1 MSGILNIGKSA
12 LAAAQVGITTTGH
25 NIANASTPGYSR
37 QVVVQAAAQSQ
48 NFGYGYVG
56 QGAEIAG
63 VMRVYNEIL
72 AGQMVRSQATSA
84 AVDTYSKQLS
94 SINNML
100 SDPSAGLNP
109 AMNEFFGAVQD
120 LSANPSDT
128 PTRQTMLSYA
138 ESLASRF
145 QSTSDRLTQIQE
157 GVNTQL
163 TTSVGMVNMYARQIA
178 SLNDV
183 IEKSVNATGTQP
195 NDLLDQRD
203 QLVNELSKQIKTT
216 VIPQGQG
223 SYNIYVGNGLPLV
236 VGNETFQL
244 IPAVSPT
251 DPTRVE
257 VAYATQGKVTVL
269 GTNSVTGG
277 ALGGLLQFREESL
290 DVVQNQVGQLA
301 AVMAESFNAQLK
313 VGYDKNG
320 NLGSALFSI
329 PDPAVNAH
337 ANNSSPTTTPSNA
350 TPALVTSKIVDARA
364 MTTSDYRLD
373 YDGTNYNIKRLSD
386 GVTQSFSDLSS
397 PRVVDGVSF
406 SLASGTTMLSGDNFV
421 IKPTQQAAMLMKVA
435 ISDPN
440 KLAVGGPAVISSAN
454 PANTSSASIS
464 APVATSAFTAA
475 PASAFNITFNHTLP
489 APPSFTTSQAVSVT
503 YNGVTTD
510 YSAGQQVVVQSGA
523 TLTTGGLKFTI
534 SGTPDVGD
542 VFTISPN
549 ASSGPGDN
557 RNGLLLAA
565 LQSEKTVNGNT
576 TSLSDAFGQMVNN
589 VGNKTRELNILS
601 QAEAQVLEQTT
612 AAMQAESGVNL
623 DEEAVNL
630 IRYQQA
636 YQAAGKMMQIASQL
650 FDVLLSIGQ

>member
-63 VMRVYNEIL
+63 VTRIYNEIL
-72 AGQMVRSQATSA
+72 AAQMVRSQSTSTS
-84 AVDTYSKQLS
+84 VETYSKQLS

-100 SDPSAGLNP
+100 SDPTAGLNP

-120 LSANPSDT
+120 LSANPSDI

-138 ESLASRF
+138 QSLASRF

-157 GVNTQL
+157 GVNTQI
-163 TTSVGMVNMYARQIA
+163 TTGVGMVNMYARQIA
-178 SLNDV
+178 GLNDV
-183 IEKSVNATGTQP
+183 IEKAVNATGSQP

-203 QLVNELSKQIKTT
+203 QLVNELSKQVKTT

-223 SYNIYVGNGLPLV
+223 SYNVYIGNGMPLV

-244 IPAVSPT
+244 IPSVSPT

-269 GTNSVTGG
+269 GSNSITGG
-277 ALGGLLQFREESL
+277 TLGGLLQFREESL

-320 NLGSALFSI
+320 ALGSALFSI
-329 PDPAVNAH
+329 PDPSVNAH
-337 ANNSSPTTTPSNA
+337 TDNSSPTTTPANA
-350 TPALVTSKIVDARA
+350 TPAIITSKIVDARA
-364 MTTSDYRLD
+364 ITTSDYRLE

-386 GVTQSFSDLSS
+386 GVTQSFSDLNT

-421 IKPTQQAAMLMKVA
+421 IKPTQQAATLMKVA
-435 ISDPN
+435 ISDPS
-440 KLAVGGPAVISSAN
+440 KLAVGGPAVTSSAN
-454 PANTSSASIS
+454 PANTGGASIS
-464 APVATSAFTAA
+464 APVATSTFSSVPAA
-475 PASAFNITFNHTLP
+475 YNITFNHVLP
-489 APPSFTTSQAVSVT
+489 APPSFTASQAVSVT

-510 YSAGQQVVVQSGA
+510 YTAGQQVVVHSGA
-523 TLTTGGLKFTI
+523 TLTTGGLKLTI
-534 SGTPDVGD
+534 TGTPAVGD

-549 ASSGPGDN
+549 AAGGPSDN

-565 LQSEKTVNGNT
+565 LQSEKTVNGNK
-576 TSLSDAFGQMVNN
+576 SSMSDAFGQMVNS

>member
-63 VMRVYNEIL
+63 VTRVYNEIL
-72 AGQMVRSQATSA
+72 AAQMVRSQATSA
-84 AVDTYSKQLS
+84 SVDTYSKQLS
-94 SINNML
+94 AINNML

-109 AMNEFFGAVQD
+109 AMSEFFGAVQD

-138 ESLASRF
+138 QSLASRF

-236 VGNETFQL
+236 VGNETFKL

-269 GTNSVTGG
+269 GTNSITGG
-277 ALGGLLQFREESL
+277 TLGGLLQFREESL
-290 DVVQNQVGQLA
+290 DIVQNQVGQLA
-301 AVMAESFNAQLK
+301 AVMAETFNAQLR

-337 ANNSSPTTTPSNA
+337 ANNSSPTTTPANP

-364 MTTSDYRLD
+364 MTTSDYRLE

-386 GVTQSFSDLSS
+386 GVTQSFSDLST
-397 PRVVDGVSF
+397 PRVVDGLSF
-406 SLASGTTMLSGDNFV
+406 SLASGTAMLPGDIFV
-421 IKPTQQAAMLMKVA
+421 IKPTQQAAALMKVA
-435 ISDPN
+435 IGDPN

-454 PANTSSASIS
+454 PANTGSASIS
-464 APVATSAFTAA
+464 APVATSTFTAA
-475 PASAFNITFNHTLP
+475 PASAYDITFNHTLP
-489 APPSFTTSQAVSVT
+489 APPSFTASQAVSVT

-510 YSAGQQVVVQSGA
+510 YAAGQQVVVQSGA
-523 TLTTGGLKFTI
+523 TLMTGGLKFTI
-534 SGTPDVGD
+534 SGTPAVGD

-565 LQSEKTVNGNT
+565 LQSEKTVNGNK
-576 TSLSDAFGQMVNN
+576 TSLSDAFGQMVNS

-601 QAEAQVLEQTT
+601 LAEAQVLEQTT